1 MFDIPLHSLI
11 NHFPIALGIF
21 AFVYDALAF
30 YGKRPERHDI
40 GYELSFWAGIFAIA
54 AVVTGLQ
61 IASLGQIGK
70 SAITGHALFGIT
82 TGIVLAAFALLRYSA
97 RARQEGEFENYSVVW
112 LVIQALAAALLMAAA
127 VTGHQL
133 T

>member
-1 MFDIPLHSLI
+1 MFDIPLHSFV
-11 NHFPIALGIF
+11 NHFPIALAIF
-21 AFVYDALAF
+21 AFIYDARAL

-82 TGIVLAAFALLRYSA
+82 TAIVLAAFSLLRYSS
-97 RARQEGEFENYSVVW
+97 RARQETENENYSVVW
-112 LVIQALAAALLMAAA
+112 LVVQALAAALVMATAI
-127 VTGHQL
+127 TGHRL

>member
-1 MFDIPLHSLI
+1 MFDIPLHSLL

-21 AFVYDALAF
+21 AFIYDALAF

-54 AVVTGLQ
+54 AVITGLQ

-82 TGIVLAAFALLRYSA
+82 SGIVLAAFSLVRYSG
-97 RARQEGEFENYSVVW
+97 RARQEGDYENYSV
-112 LVIQALAAALLMAAA
+112 
-127 VTGHQL
+127 
-133 T
+133 

>member
-11 NHFPIALGIF
+11 NHFPIALAIF
-21 AFVYDALAF
+21 AFIYDGLAV

-40 GYELSFWAGIFAIA
+40 GYELSFWAGLFAIA

-61 IASLGQIGK
+61 IAGLGQIGN

-82 TGIVLAAFALLRYSA
+82 TGIVLAAFSLLRYSK
-97 RARQEGEFENYSVVW
+97 RARQESEDESYSMVW
-112 LVIQALAAALLMAAA
+112 LVIQALAAALVMATA
-127 VTGHQL
+127 VTGHRL